1 MSGRN
6 GVSAILFDKDGTI
19 IDYWATWLPINREV
33 ALFAAGGDA
42 RLANDLLRAGG
53 QDPVRNTVTAGTP
66 LAAGSVEEIAA
77 VFAAE
82 LRQRTPPRLV
92 HEIDRIFQEGGA
104 RYSALIAGAAECVA
118 EMERRGFLLG
128 LATNDTAGGITASL
142 AAHGLLPRF
151 RFVAGC
157 DSGYG
162 PKPEPGMAMAFAG
175 AVGVDPRDMAVVGDN
190 AHDLEM
196 GRRAGAGLLVGVL
209 CGTGR
214 AADLGATA
222 HIMLETTADMMRHRH
237 FERPGRRY
245 ARRDA
250 PFESQ

>member
-1 MSGRN
+1 MSRTRR
-6 GVSAILFDKDGTI
+6 VRAILFDKDGTI

-33 ALFAAGGDA
+33 ALFAARGDA
-42 RLANDLLRAGG
+42 ALADTLLRAGG
-53 QDPVRNTVTAGTP
+53 QDPKLNTVAPGTP
-66 LAAGSVEEIAA
+66 LAAGSVEEIAE

-82 LRQRTPPRLV
+82 LGQRTPPRLA

-104 RYSALIAGAAECVA
+104 RFSALIAGAAECVV

-128 LATNDTAGGITASL
+128 LATNDSAGGMRASL

-151 RFVAGC
+151 RFLAGC
-157 DSGYG
+157 DSGHG
-162 PKPEPGMAMAFAG
+162 AKPGPGMALAFAT
-175 AVGVDPRDMAVVGDN
+175 AVGIEPREMAVVGDN

-214 AADLGATA
+214 GHDLEGHA
-222 HIMLETTADMMRHRH
+222 HVVLGTTADLEGHPS
-237 FERPGRRY
+237 FARPGR
-245 ARRDA
+245 
-250 PFESQ
+250 